1 MADERVVVVGGS
13 VAGASVVNALARGG
27 RKCEVTVVSAD
38 PHFPPYDPPPLSKEV
53 LSGAWDP
60 DRARFRTTL
69 PPGARVRTGTRAVGL
84 DPARREVFTDDGTA
98 LGYDRL
104 VLATGSRPR
113 ELRTAAPLPPR
124 GVHRLRTAADALAL
138 RGALRPGGTLLV
150 VGAGLIGCEVAA
162 TAAGSGVDVTVV
174 DPAPLPLRRMGGG
187 PLGAFMAARHR
198 EHGVRLLLGSQVREV
213 TGEERVT
220 GAVLDDGTHIP
231 CDAVLVG
238 IGAVPATE
246 WLAGSG
252 LPLDDGVVCD
262 ATCTV
267 VGAPE
272 VMAVGDVARW
282 HSGRFGGPLRVE
294 HWTNAV
300 EQAAHA
306 ARNMFEEHGRRAAF
320 DGVPYAWSVQYGLRV
335 QVLGL
340 ADTPPALV
348 REDRANGRLLCLYGG
363 ADGLRGVVAVGR
375 PEIVARAR
383 RAIADRTPVDAL
395 TWAA

>member
-1 MADERVVVVGGS
+1 MSNERVVVIGGS

-27 RKCEVTVVSAD
+27 RECEVTLVSAD
-38 PHFPPYDPPPLSKEV
+38 PQFPPYDPPPLSKEI
-53 LSGAWDP
+53 LSGAWP
-60 DRARFRTTL
+60 LERARFRTTL

-84 DPARREVFTDDGTA
+84 DPDRREVFTDDGA
-98 LGYDRL
+98 VLGYDRL

-113 ELRTAAPLPPR
+113 ELRTGAPLPPR
-124 GVHRLRTAADALAL
+124 GVHRLRTVADALAL
-138 RGALRPGGTLLV
+138 RDALRPGGSLLV

-162 TAAGSGVDVTVV
+162 TAVGSGMDVTVV
-174 DPAPLPLRRMGGG
+174 DPAPLPLLRMGGE

-198 EHGVRLLLGSQVREV
+198 EHGVRLFLGSQVREII
-213 TGEERVT
+213 GEDRVT
-220 GAVLDDGTHIP
+220 GAVLDNGTHIP
-231 CDAVLVG
+231 CDAVLMG
-238 IGAVPATE
+238 IGAVPETE

-252 LPLDDGVVCD
+252 LPVDDGVVCD

-267 VGAPE
+267 AGVPE

-282 HSGRFGGPLRVE
+282 HSGRFGGLLRVE

-306 ARNMFEEHGRRAAF
+306 GRNLFEEPERRTAF
-320 DGVPYAWSVQYGLRV
+320 DSVPYAWSVQYGLRV

-340 ADTPPALV
+340 ADTPAAV
-348 REDRANGRLLCLYGG
+348 VQEDRASGRLLCLYGG
-363 ADGLRGVVAVGR
+363 SDGLRGVVAVGR

-395 TWAA
+395 SWAA